1 MGKYMDKKIKPGL
14 ELLDFNIALAMAI
27 CLITSRFVPIIQ
39 YIPACF
45 AAILCAQNDARL
57 SYKTA
62 LARIAVTII
71 GGLVGIGVVLLDTI
85 FPYSW
90 LFIFMAAAGIIVTLL
105 ICKLFRL
112 PNMPARIGCVT
123 LILVITVASGEKRI
137 EYALHRVVG
146 TVYGAVVALL
156 TSMGS
161 SFLAGLRPVKIQPR
175 AGIGVFDKK
184 NRKTA
189 QHRKYDD

>member
-1 MGKYMDKKIKPGL
+1 MDKKIKPGL
-14 ELLDFNIALAMAI
+14 NLLDFNIALVVTV

-45 AAILCAQNDARL
+45 AAILCAQDNARL

-62 LARIAVTII
+62 LTRIAVTII

-85 FPYSW
+85 FPYYW
-90 LFIFMAAAGIIVTLL
+90 LFIFMAAAGIFVTLL
-105 ICKLFRL
+105 ICKLFCL
-112 PNMPARIGCVT
+112 PNMPARIGCIT
-123 LILVITVASGEKRI
+123 FILVIMVASGEKRM

-146 TVYGAVVALL
+146 TVYGSVVALL
-156 TSMGS
+156 MSMGL
-161 SFLAGLRPVKIQPR
+161 SFLAGLRPVKSRPR
-175 AGIGVFDKK
+175 AGIGAFDKK
-184 NRKTA
+184 NGRTV

>member
-1 MGKYMDKKIKPGL
+1 MDKKIKLGL
-14 ELLDFNIALAMAI
+14 ELLDFNIALAVAV

-45 AAILCAQNDARL
+45 AAILCAQDDTRL
-57 SYKTA
+57 GYKTA
-62 LARIAVTII
+62 LTRIAVTII

-85 FPYSW
+85 FSHSG

-123 LILVITVASGEKRI
+123 FILVIMVASGEKRM

-156 TSMGS
+156 MSTGL
-161 SFLAGLRPVKIQPR
+161 SFLAGLRPVRSRPR
-175 AGIGVFDKK
+175 PPAGSPG
-184 NRKTA
+184 
-189 QHRKYDD
+189 